1 MKKVIISCLVLLALT
16 GGMLWLAPHI
26 AGTELSC
33 RSGFEKNTVTG
44 LHMRGVIAVH
54 LFRDH
59 TGVASMTGKI
69 ISAEGA
75 WTLNRE
81 TGFHYEVPDAR
92 KGVFRIKKTYFR
104 ALSSDTLP
112 AQYNHDTDMN
122 TTAQDSDYM
131 IIRKIN
137 KNTFLFSTPAV
148 PVMLCVSE

>member
-1 MKKVIISCLVLLALT
+1 MKKIIISCLVMMILT

-44 LHMRGVIAVH
+44 LHVRGVIAVH
-54 LFRDH
+54 LFRGH

-69 ISAEGA
+69 TGPDGV

-81 TGFHYEVPDAR
+81 TGFSYEMPDVR

-104 ALSSDTLP
+104 VLSRDTMP
-112 AQYNHDTDMN
+112 ARYDAAIDMN
-122 TTAQDSDYM
+122 TTSRDSDYM

-137 KNTFLFSTPAV
+137 KNTLLLSSPAA